1 MKVHSHECR
10 DRERERERERDVSE
24 RSRVAENASS
34 LEKGA
39 RAGKDKI
46 FDGIDWI
53 EVSFCSTETSH
64 CCDLTT
70 VSSTL
75 VNPIQPLI

>member
-10 DRERERERERDVSE
+10 DRERERDVSE

-46 FDGIDWI
+46 FDGIDGI
-53 EVSFCSTETSH
+53 NTYHLAQTSRN
-64 CCDLTT
+64 
-70 VSSTL
+70 SS
-75 VNPIQPLI
+75 VR